1 MLKSRAQIAVDYY
14 AKSGYNCSQ
23 AVAVTYADLLGL
35 DPMVCFK
42 GMETFGS
49 GMGSRLGTCGAI
61 SGAIYL
67 AGFVTSTGHMDD
79 DKSNKSKKES
89 YDLAARIT
97 KAFYEKNRTV
107 TCADLKDPKTGLFRS
122 CLDCIADAA
131 ILAEE
136 MIFPGQFEKS
146 TYFEEQEAKKL
157 SRKNKGE

>member
-42 GMETFGS
+42 GMETFGH

-79 DKSNKSKKES
+79 DKKNKSKKES
-89 YDLAARIT
+89 YDLAAKIT
-97 KAFYEKNRTV
+97 KAFYEQNGTV
-107 TCADLKDPKTGLFRS
+107 TCADLKEPKSQTFRS

-131 ILAEE
+131 ILAEKF
-136 MIFPGQFEKS
+136 IFPGQFEEP
-146 TYFEEQEAKKL
+146 TYYEDKKAK
-157 SRKNKGE
+157 

>member
-1 MLKSRAQIAVDYY
+1 MMKSRVQKAVDYY

-49 GMGSRLGTCGAI
+49 GMGAKLGTCGAI

-79 DKSNKSKKES
+79 DKANKSKKVS
-89 YDLAARIT
+89 YDLAGKIT
-97 KAFYEKNRTV
+97 KAFYEKNQTV
-107 TCADLKDPKTGLFRS
+107 TCGDMKEAKSPKFRS

-131 ILAEE
+131 ILTEE
-136 MIFPGQFEKS
+136 LIFPGQFEKS
-146 TYFEEQEAKKL
+146 TYFEDKA
-157 SRKNKGE
+157 NK

>member
-1 MLKSRAQIAVDYY
+1 MLESRAQMAVDYY

-42 GMETFGS
+42 GMEAFGS
-49 GMGSRLGTCGAI
+49 GMGGKLGACGAI

-79 DKSNKSKKES
+79 NKKNKSKKES
-89 YDLAARIT
+89 YELAGRIT
-97 KAFYEKNRTV
+97 KEFHEKNGTV
-107 TCADLKDPKTGLFRS
+107 TCGDMKEPKSALFRS

-131 ILAEE
+131 ILVEKH
-136 MIFPGQFEKS
+136 IFPGQFEES
-146 TYFEEQEAKKL
+146 SYFADKEKVGK
-157 SRKNKGE
+157 

>member
-42 GMETFGS
+42 GMETFGH

-79 DKSNKSKKES
+79 DKKNKSKKES
-89 YDLAARIT
+89 YDLAAKIT
-97 KAFYEKNRTV
+97 KAFYEQNGTV
-107 TCADLKDPKTGLFRS
+107 TCADLKEPKTPTFRS

-131 ILAEE
+131 ILAEKF
-136 MIFPGQFEKS
+136 IFPGQFEEP
-146 TYFEEQEAKKL
+146 TYYA
-157 SRKNKGE
+157 NKEVK

>member
-1 MLKSRAQIAVDYY
+1 MMKSRVQTAVDYY

-23 AVAVTYADLLGL
+23 ALAVTYADLLGL

-42 GMETFGS
+42 GMETFGC
-49 GMGSRLGTCGAI
+49 GMGGKLGTCGAI

-79 DKSNKSKKES
+79 DKTNKSKKES
-89 YDLAARIT
+89 YDLAGRIT
-97 KAFYEKNRTV
+97 RAFYEKNQTV
-107 TCADLKDPKTGLFRS
+107 TCGDMKEPKSPKFRS

-146 TYFEEQEAKKL
+146 TYFEDKAN
-157 SRKNKGE
+157 R

>member
-1 MLKSRAQIAVDYY
+1 MMKSRVQQAVDYY

-23 AVAVTYADLLGL
+23 ALAVTYADLLGL

-42 GMETFGS
+42 GMETFGC
-49 GMGSRLGTCGAI
+49 GMGAKLGTCGAI

-79 DKSNKSKKES
+79 DKTNKSKKES
-89 YDLAARIT
+89 YDLAGKIT
-97 KAFYEKNRTV
+97 KMFYEKNHTV
-107 TCADLKDPKTGLFRS
+107 TCGDMKEPKSEKFRS

-136 MIFPGQFEKS
+136 LIFPGQFEKS
-146 TYFEEQEAKKL
+146 TYFEDKA
-157 SRKNKGE
+157 NK

>member
-42 GMETFGS
+42 GMETFGH

-67 AGFVTSTGHMDD
+67 AGFVSSTGHMDD
-79 DKSNKSKKES
+79 DKKNKSKKES
-89 YDLAARIT
+89 YDLAGRIT
-97 KAFYEKNRTV
+97 REFYEKNSTV
-107 TCADLKDPKTGLFRS
+107 TCADLKEPKTPTFRS

-131 ILAEE
+131 ILAEKY
-136 MIFPGQFEKS
+136 IFPGQFEAP
-146 TYFEEQEAKKL
+146 TYFADKEEK
-157 SRKNKGE
+157 

>member
-1 MLKSRAQIAVDYY
+1 MMKSRAQQAVDYY

-49 GMGSRLGTCGAI
+49 GMGARLGTCGAI
-61 SGAIYL
+61 SGAVYL

-79 DKSNKSKKES
+79 DKKNKSKKES
-89 YDLAARIT
+89 YDLAGRIT
-97 KAFYEKNRTV
+97 RAFYEKNGTV
-107 TCADLKDPKTGLFRS
+107 TCGDMKEVKSPKFRS

-136 MIFPGQFEKS
+136 MIFPGQFEKA
-146 TYFEEQEAKKL
+146 TYYEDKA
-157 SRKNKGE
+157 

>member
-1 MLKSRAQIAVDYY
+1 MMKSRVQTAVDYY

-49 GMGSRLGTCGAI
+49 GMGAKLGTCGAI

-67 AGFVTSTGHMDD
+67 AGFVTSTGHMDH
-79 DKSNKSKKES
+79 DKTNKSKKES
-89 YDLAARIT
+89 YDLAGKIT
-97 KAFYEKNRTV
+97 TAFYEKNRTI
-107 TCADLKDPKTGLFRS
+107 TCGDMKEPKSDKFRS

-146 TYFEEQEAKKL
+146 TYYEDKE
-157 SRKNKGE
+157 NK